1 MNKMTFASTLLASFM
16 VIAMAGCAL
25 GPKQESATNYLDDTL
40 ITTSVK
46 KAIFDEP
53 TLKVAEINVETDKG
67 IVQLSGFVARPA
79 DVTKAAAVAGR
90 VDGVKDVKNDIR
102 LK

>member
-1 MNKMTFASTLLASFM
+1 MKKMTIASTLVASVM
-16 VIAMAGCAL
+16 LIAMAGCAL
-25 GPKQESATNYLDDTL
+25 GPKQERATNYIDDTV

-46 KAIFDEP
+46 SAIYKEP

-67 IVQLSGFVARPA
+67 VVQLSGFVARA
-79 DVTKAAAVAGR
+79 EDVTKAAAVASG
-90 VDGVKDVKNDIR
+90 VDGVKSIRNDIR